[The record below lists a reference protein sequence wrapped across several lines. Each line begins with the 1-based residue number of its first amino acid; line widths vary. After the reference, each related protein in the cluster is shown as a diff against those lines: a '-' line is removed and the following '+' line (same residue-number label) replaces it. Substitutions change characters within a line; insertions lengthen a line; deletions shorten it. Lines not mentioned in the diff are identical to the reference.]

1 MRSPLILACQEEPIR
16 EHFWAGPCRQ
26 LVCLSDGG
34 SSRPKPHPNWSDS
47 PAGREGLATLSKQFP
62 LDMLAATAQEEQG
75 SLATNGKGA
84 LANPWESAKGGGY
97 WSTEDIRKLVKAL
110 NTYGHGRWNEMLEDP
125 AYGMKDAGRTP
136 EGIEAKVR
144 RLRKKNLIERISYDP
159 EAWRLREDLLLA
171 TLKYNFDKM
180 NPKMRGKLPPP
191 PEIPPPLLPAEPVPK
206 MRKRKRSTVLGGIF
220 VNYNRKRPSGPPP
233 AWTAE
238 QVEWLLE
245 GVNKFGVGNWSA
257 IFAGDPRWRAPESG
271 RRVDDLRTKFL
282 QLKAHGNFVLQDSV
296 WRLDPKAGPI
306 SEPASAVSKAGVA
319 KVARREM
326 EPVAARRIL
335 PGGKVRKQHV
345 PWTEEEVLALV
356 EGLNR
361 YGEDG
366 ARDMVKDLTLAFN
379 PKRRTCYIVKTKLDT
394 LRRHEIVTRSDGDAG
409 RWRVDLRLFHLITR
423 RRKGL
428 ATPSMPKG
436 GKVSPADEDDGM

>member
-1 MRSPLILACQEEPIR
+1 
-16 EHFWAGPCRQ
+16 
-26 LVCLSDGG
+26 
-34 SSRPKPHPNWSDS
+34 
-47 PAGREGLATLSKQFP
+47 
-62 LDMLAATAQEEQG
+62 MLAATVQQEQG
-75 SLATNGKGA
+75 STTTNERAT
-84 LANPWESAKGGGY
+84 LVNPWESARGGGY
-97 WSTEDIRKLVKAL
+97 WSTEDIRKLVRAL

-144 RLRKKNLIERISYDP
+144 RLRKKNLIERISYNP
-159 EAWRLREDLLLA
+159 EIWKLREDLLLA

-191 PEIPPPLLPAEPVPK
+191 PEIPPPLLPAEPMPK
-206 MRKRKRSTVLGGIF
+206 MRKRKQRIILGGIF
-220 VNYNRKRPSGPPP
+220 VNNGKRRSTTSS
-233 AWTAE
+233 AWTIE

-245 GVNKFGVGNWSA
+245 GINKFGVGNWSA
-257 IFAGDPRWRAPESG
+257 IFFGDPRWRASG
-271 RRVDDLRTKFL
+271 SGLQVDGLRAKFL
-282 QLKAHGNFVLQDSV
+282 QLKERNAIFLQDNV
-296 WRLDPKAGPI
+296 WKLNLNTNQVLE
-306 SEPASAVSKAGVA
+306 SASTSNRVAVPNATN
-319 KVARREM
+319 KV

-366 ARDMVKDLTLAFN
+366 VRSMLKDLTLAFN
-379 PKRRTCYIVKTKLDT
+379 PKRRTSYIVKTKLET
-394 LRRHEIVTRSDGDAG
+394 LKRHEIITQSGDGLG
-409 RWRVDLRLFHLITR
+409 LWSVDLNLFRLITK

-428 ATPSMPKG
+428 PTSTPPKDAASIG
-436 GKVSPADEDDGM
+436 DEDETPEDENQ